1 VTGYKFVKPF
11 YLIVLSLF
19 VIQAILGINV
29 QAQDVDATINGD
41 KTSPTRPLLFW
52 INNDYDVVNATG
64 VINTNL
70 VRCPP
75 QSLTEQVCEQWDEIP
90 QVQAG
95 TFIANTSPNNLSRIE
110 SERDLEDFQPL
121 LISLPLETDLKGIP
135 QLPENA
141 TFSLRANNLSI
152 NLFRGLWNQ
161 GNDYLTDQ
169 TVMRNQ
175 VRVAFDFNGDG
186 SVLSDEFIY
195 AFPLNSTIAAQAEK
209 VLNQQDIDRF
219 FSQGKQAKFIF
230 EGVESSPLI
239 CVTTPQDCY
248 LELAIKRGS
257 QVLSSQRIYMQLYD
271 VKHFYDH
278 YTVGIGQA
286 QNGATVAATAT
297 NLHTTTLPHQYI
309 NIHSGLDQ
317 GFEDDYI
324 MFVHGWRLPFS
335 ERIHFAE
342 TSFKR
347 LYLSGYRGRFGT
359 YTWPTGFFEL
369 PAHVYPDNRRGMFEL
384 YYSFI
389 RGNEQ
394 NYGDSEVV
402 ARMASVPLTNLLNTL
417 NSTNRVN
424 IFAHSMGNV
433 VVSEA
438 LRNAGGTQIVA
449 NYIASQ
455 AAEVAGAYNQDS
467 NWMEYSFD
475 GDIRAQTASE
485 FEEAWRDNNVDSIFD
500 SEFDIPPNRF
510 TYTIPEIHGPTIP
523 LLEERFSASER
534 WGANYY
540 ANIGA
545 AAGGV
550 INFHNARDRALEAW
564 EFNQITKPDFLGGPT
579 YSYEFNS
586 VCDDPPCDPLPDF
599 EQGEQVE
606 DVYTRGNDNL
616 EWELATPINLVSAQI
631 LSHITPSRNG
641 ALGQNQENDTGSV
654 INDHEP
660 FNFGQSNQGH
670 SAQFHFV
677 YRDRSDYWEMLLE
690 RFGFTIEEAVN

>member
-1 VTGYKFVKPF
+1 MTGYKFVKPF

-19 VIQAILGINV
+19 VIQAIHGIDAN
-29 QAQDVDATINGD
+29 AQDIAATINGD
-41 KTSPTRPLLFW
+41 KTSPSRPLLFW
-52 INNDYDVVNATG
+52 VNNDYNVVNNSGA
-64 VINTNL
+64 INTNL

-90 QVQAG
+90 RVQAG
-95 TFIANTSPNNLSRIE
+95 TFITNTSPNNLSRIE

-135 QLPENA
+135 QLPEN
-141 TFSLRANNLSI
+141 TTVSLRANNLSI

-186 SVLSDEFIY
+186 SVLSDEFLY
-195 AFPLNSTIAAQAEK
+195 AFPLNSNNAQQAEK

-230 EGVESSPLI
+230 EGVESSPLSCI
-239 CVTTPQDCY
+239 TTPQDCY
-248 LELAIKRGS
+248 LEIAIKRGNQILAS
-257 QVLSSQRIYMQLYD
+257 ERIYLQLYD

-317 GFEDDYI
+317 GFEEDYI

-369 PAHVYPDNRRGMFEL
+369 PAHIYRDNEL
-384 YYSFI
+384 VGFL

-394 NYGDSEVV
+394 NYGDSEAM
-402 ARMASVPLTNLLNTL
+402 ARAAGVPLTNLLNAL
-417 NSTNRVN
+417 NATNNVN

-438 LRNAGGTQIVA
+438 LRNAGSTQIVA

-455 AAEVAGAYNQDS
+455 AAEVASAYNQDA
-467 NWMEYSFD
+467 NWMDYTFD
-475 GDIRAQTASE
+475 VDPVPILGDIDRDFEQSAQGVLD
-485 FEEAWRDNNVDSIFD
+485 AWYFSNPGELFSQDTVFD
-500 SEFDIPPNRF
+500 MPPNF
-510 TYTIPEIHGPTIP
+510 YTYDVPDEHGPTIP
-523 LLEERFSASER
+523 LLERRTASQAQEN
-534 WGANYY
+534 WGPNYY
-540 ANIGA
+540 HTIGQ
-545 AAGGV
+545 AAGNI
-550 INFHNARDRALEAW
+550 INFYNVADAALDAW
-564 EFNQITKPDFLGGPT
+564 RFNQITKPDFLGGPRWN
-579 YSYEFNS
+579 YEHFQQN
-586 VCDDPPCDPLPDF
+586 VEIDLVQNIFRKDPPN
-599 EQGEQVE
+599 
-606 DVYTRGNDNL
+606 TI
-616 EWELATPINLVSAQI
+616 EWELTTPINTASAEILGHIIPARTDSLGQSAQI
-631 LSHITPSRNG
+631 NTTGISVVGDNFSLRGFIPSDR
-641 ALGQNQENDTGSV
+641 A
-654 INDHEP
+654 
-660 FNFGQSNQGH
+660 FGQSNQGH
-670 SAQFHFV
+670 SAQFYFHFLGREN
-677 YRDRSDYWEMLLE
+677 Y
-690 RFGFTIEEAVN
+690 

>member
-1 VTGYKFVKPF
+1 MTGYKFVKPF

-110 SERDLEDFQPL
+110 SERDLEYFQPL

-186 SVLSDEFIY
+186 SVLIDEFIY
-195 AFPLNSTIAAQAEK
+195 AFPLNSNNAQQAEK

-219 FSQGKQAKFIF
+219 FSQDKQAKFIF

-257 QVLSSQRIYMQLYD
+257 QV
-271 VKHFYDH
+271 
-278 YTVGIGQA
+278 
-286 QNGATVAATAT
+286 QNGATVAATAQ

-309 NIHSGLDQ
+309 NLNSGLDQ
-317 GFEDDYI
+317 GFENQYI

-369 PAHVYPDNRRGMFEL
+369 PAHVYRDNEL
-384 YYSFI
+384 VGFL

-394 NYGDSEVV
+394 NYGDSEAM
-402 ARMASVPLTNLLNTL
+402 ARAAGVPLTNLLNVL
-417 NSTNRVN
+417 NATNNVN

-438 LRNAGGTQIVA
+438 LRNAGSTQIVA

-455 AAEVAGAYNQDS
+455 AAEVASAYNQDA
-467 NWMEYSFD
+467 NWMNYTFD
-475 GDIRAQTASE
+475 VDPIPILGDIDRDFEQSAQGVLD
-485 FEEAWRDNNVDSIFD
+485 AWYFSNPGELLSQDTVFD
-500 SEFDIPPNRF
+500 MPPNF
-510 TYTIPEIHGPTIP
+510 YTYDVPDEHGPTIP
-523 LLEERFSASER
+523 LLERRTASQENEN
-534 WGANYY
+534 WGPNYY
-540 ANIGA
+540 HTIDQ
-545 AAGGV
+545 AAGNI
-550 INFHNARDRALEAW
+550 INFYNVSDAALDAW
-564 EFNQITKPDFLGGPT
+564 RFNQITKPDFLGGPRWN
-579 YSYEFNS
+579 YEHFQQNAEIDL
-586 VCDDPPCDPLPDF
+586 VQNIFRKDPPN
-599 EQGEQVE
+599 
-606 DVYTRGNDNL
+606 TI
-616 EWELATPINLVSAQI
+616 EWELTTPINTASAEILAHIIPARTDSVGQSAQI
-631 LSHITPSRNG
+631 NTTGISVVGDNLSLRDFIPSGR
-641 ALGQNQENDTGSV
+641 A
-654 INDHEP
+654 
-660 FNFGQSNQGH
+660 FGESNQGH
-670 SAQFHFV
+670 SAQFYFHFLG
-677 YRDRSDYWEMLLE
+677 RERYWSNLLIN
-690 RFGFTIEEAVN
+690 FQLING